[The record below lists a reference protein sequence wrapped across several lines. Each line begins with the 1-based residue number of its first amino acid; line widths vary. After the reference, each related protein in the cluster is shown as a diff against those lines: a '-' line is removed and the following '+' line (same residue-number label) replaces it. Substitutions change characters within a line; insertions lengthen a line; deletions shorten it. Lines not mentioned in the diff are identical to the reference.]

1 MNLDKRFN
9 ECMSFLSLGLKILP
23 YKRRGK
29 TNKKGRG
36 KQIKKEWVGETSIS
50 LVTDDT
56 SFKFCFD
63 SWQSET
69 E

>member
-1 MNLDKRFN
+1 VNLDKRFN

-36 KQIKKEWVGETSIS
+36 KTNKKGMGWGR
-50 LVTDDT
+50 LL
-56 SFKFCFD
+56 FHY
-63 SWQSET
+63 
-69 E
+69 